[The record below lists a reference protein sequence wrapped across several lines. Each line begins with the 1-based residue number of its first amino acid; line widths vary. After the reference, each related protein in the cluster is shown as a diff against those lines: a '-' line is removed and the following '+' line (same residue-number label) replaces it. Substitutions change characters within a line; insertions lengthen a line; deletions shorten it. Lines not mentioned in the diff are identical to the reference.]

1 MTLVAACSS
10 SSGGGGGSGK
20 GATLTYWAS
29 NQGTSL
35 DNDKQVLAPELAKF
49 TKQTGIKVN
58 LKVVPWSDLLNNIL
72 TATTSGKGPDVLNI
86 GNTWSASLQATGAFV
101 PFDDS
106 VMNQIGGKGRFLA
119 GSLSA
124 TGAAGKAPTAVP
136 IYSLAYGLYYNKK
149 YFAAAG
155 ISQPP
160 TTWTE
165 FVADA
170 KKVTTPQHWGL
181 SVEGGSVSENIHNV
195 FTFSQQEG
203 GAFFDSAGKP
213 TFDTPQNVAAIK
225 RYLDFIRTDKI
236 TNPSNAEYAQGTEAL
251 ADFAK
256 GKSAMVLWQAASGSL
271 AQLGM
276 NAADIG
282 VAPMPLPD
290 PTPAG
295 GKKITSMVAG
305 INLAVFKTTKHM
317 DAALKFVKFMTS
329 TPEQKV
335 LNKTYGSL
343 PSVQDAYSDPAFKTP
358 AVDTFKT
365 ILSTSAAPLPAVAS
379 ESQFE
384 TLIGTAVK
392 NMLADAA
399 SGKSVSD
406 ADISSQLKAAQQQL
420 N

>member
-1 MTLVAACSS
+1 
-10 SSGGGGGSGK
+10 
-20 GATLTYWAS
+20 
-29 NQGTSL
+29 
-35 DNDKQVLAPELAKF
+35 
-49 TKQTGIKVN
+49 
-58 LKVVPWSDLLNNIL
+58 
-72 TATTSGKGPDVLNI
+72 
-86 GNTWSASLQATGAFV
+86 
-101 PFDDS
+101 
-106 VMNQIGGKGRFLA
+106 
-119 GSLSA
+119 
-124 TGAAGKAPTAVP
+124 
-136 IYSLAYGLYYNKK
+136 
-149 YFAAAG
+149 
-155 ISQPP
+155 
-160 TTWTE
+160 
-165 FVADA
+165 
-170 KKVTTPQHWGL
+170 
-181 SVEGGSVSENIHNV
+181 
-195 FTFSQQEG
+195 
-203 GAFFDSAGKP
+203 
-213 TFDTPQNVAAIK
+213 
-225 RYLDFIRTDKI
+225 
-236 TNPSNAEYAQGTEAL
+236 
-251 ADFAK
+251 
-256 GKSAMVLWQAASGSL
+256 
-271 AQLGM
+271 M

-282 VAPMPLPD
+282 VAPLPLPD

-295 GKKITSMVAG
+295 GKKVTSMVAG

-358 AVDTFKT
+358 AVDTFKS